1 MNQLLE
7 RSHRKVTEA
16 AFFLDRLS
24 ETKGRHPEFGYYL
37 SAFLSALR
45 SVGFVLQTDLRRRFG
60 LRFNDWWER
69 AKASLQMR
77 RIPFPII
84 VELRNQALK
93 TGELLPGLRVVAR
106 IDHPSVEE
114 VTFTLDLRHG
124 QIRTA
129 QEDVHVSK
137 QWCADGATGTH
148 NPDGSDKLIEQLIP
162 ALRDVFRSLNE
173 DEPLFEVSSLEY
185 QVDRSGP
192 AVSFTEM
199 VEGFAEHVAAMQRLV
214 AEADALFRINDPK
227 PTP

>member
-1 MNQLLE
+1 MNPLLE
-7 RSHRKVTEA
+7 RSRRKVAEA
-16 AFFLDRLS
+16 AFFLDRLL

-45 SVGFVLQTDLRRRFG
+45 SVGFVIQADLRAHFG
-60 LRFNDWWER
+60 SRFNDWWEE
-69 AKASLQMR
+69 AKASLPKPR
-77 RIPFPII
+77 VPFSVI

-114 VTFTLDLRHG
+114 VTFTLDLRDG

-129 QEDVHVSK
+129 REEYK
-137 QWCADGATGTH
+137 FRWDGAPTVQLE
-148 NPDGSDKLIEQLIP
+148 NPDKSDKLLELLVP
-162 ALRDVFRSLNE
+162 ALPEVFRSLNA
-173 DEPLFEVSSLEY
+173 DEPPFEISSREY

-199 VEGFAEHVAAMQRLV
+199 VEGFAEHVAAMRRV
-214 AEADALFRINDPK
+214 IERADALFTIGEAKSSR
-227 PTP
+227 